1 MLNPFLSLP
10 LSVHHFL
17 SFQKVGPDVV
27 YLGVGDLHSAQYNHM
42 NVSAFLLDTNHIRNG
57 KDQYTGIPV
66 NHESCPFYISVYPS
80 EALQDKYI
88 TSHPS
93 VFTALAVL
101 IFAVFLICDVCVE
114 RRQARVMRS
123 AVESTVTAGTF
134 ESAVTAGLVE
144 QMVQDRTEQL
154 SKTNQQLQ
162 KASQQ
167 VRLAAALQLQHFACM
182 SHELRTPLNGM
193 IGLSNLM
200 IESELSRSQ
209 RESMEMIVSSGALL
223 RAIVDDVLDFS
234 KLESGKFDFEI
245 RRCRLQ
251 ETLNVVV
258 KSIMTRG
265 LFETKQLHV
274 RTFYDVTV
282 PEYITTDK
290 QRLQQILFNLLGN
303 AVKFSKEGGVIDL
316 TFTVIPKSSAAS
328 SSGTV
333 EEVCDNPTPADGPLL
348 LRMIVKDYGK
358 GIDRKDFT
366 NIFEPFHQ
374 VPGQQEV
381 SSAGGTGLGLS
392 ISSRLAK
399 GIGGSISVDSELGS
413 WSSFTVDI
421 PCDEA
426 TNIVELSQRLQNTT
440 VCLVDN
446 DSEDAARVST
456 ICEGYRV
463 NLVVASSL
471 SALEAQLTNHGAL
484 PAHQSYICLCRND
497 LYDST
502 QYRAWLQ
509 KIDTKLV
516 ILLTFGSFTIDCE
529 DSLGHY
535 QSLLEVLPCELIR
548 AMVEH
553 VDVSAQRKMG
563 EQKQSATQD
572 NDCCEQQLS
581 LGVLRILIAED
592 NIVNQ
597 KVLMRIL
604 QHIGIQNVMVVD
616 NGLKAVEREASQA
629 FDVVLMDMQM
639 PVMDGIDACKH
650 IVARTR
656 SQKSPHDK
664 ASVIFVTATVSDN
677 FREVCLKAGADGFV
691 AKPCNVQDFRQCLMQ
706 YVSSKH
712 KVCPA

>member
-1 MLNPFLSLP
+1 
-10 LSVHHFL
+10 
-17 SFQKVGPDVV
+17 
-27 YLGVGDLHSAQYNHM
+27 
-42 NVSAFLLDTNHIRNG
+42 
-57 KDQYTGIPV
+57 
-66 NHESCPFYISVYPS
+66 
-80 EALQDKYI
+80 
-88 TSHPS
+88 
-93 VFTALAVL
+93 
-101 IFAVFLICDVCVE
+101 
-114 RRQARVMRS
+114 
-123 AVESTVTAGTF
+123 
-134 ESAVTAGLVE
+134 
-144 QMVQDRTEQL
+144 
-154 SKTNQQLQ
+154 
-162 KASQQ
+162 
-167 VRLAAALQLQHFACM
+167 
-182 SHELRTPLNGM
+182 
-193 IGLSNLM
+193 
-200 IESELSRSQ
+200 
-209 RESMEMIVSSGALL
+209 
-223 RAIVDDVLDFS
+223 
-234 KLESGKFDFEI
+234 
-245 RRCRLQ
+245 
-251 ETLNVVV
+251 
-258 KSIMTRG
+258 
-265 LFETKQLHV
+265 LHV

-303 AVKFSKEGGVIDL
+303 AVKFSKEGGVIEL

-358 GIDRKDFT
+358 GIDRKDFQ

-374 VPGQQEV
+374 VPGEQEA

-399 GIGGSISVDSELGS
+399 GIGGSITVDSELGS

-553 VDVSAQRKMG
+553 LDVSAP
-563 EQKQSATQD
+563 TQE
-572 NDCCEQQLS
+572 NDSFEQQLS
-581 LGVLRILIAED
+581 LGALRILIAED
-592 NIVNQ
+592 NVVNQ

-639 PVMDGIDACKH
+639 PVMDGIDACKI

-656 SQKSPHDK
+656 SKKSPHDN

-677 FREVCLKAGADGFV
+677 FRELCVKAGADGFV
-691 AKPCNVQDFRQCLMQ
+691 AKPCNVQDFRKCLTH
-706 YVSSKH
+706 YVCKKQGMPSMTKSN
-712 KVCPA
+712 A